1 MDNLPP
7 LRALQVFDT
16 LGRCSSIAE
25 AAKRLGI
32 SAGAVSQQMKL
43 LEDSLGVT
51 LLVKEGKRNRLTAA
65 GSRFHENCADAFE
78 RLRIAQAEVVLSR
91 DTRNLRISALPSL
104 MSRWLA
110 PRVFDWQEAN
120 RAVNVYLD
128 GSHAE
133 PSANGHEI
141 DFRITYSDRAIAAD
155 NAIELFRDCVVP
167 VCSPELL
174 RGDISR
180 LAPGELLNYPLLSI
194 DWLPKF
200 ASPPSWQDWFAST
213 GVDPA
218 RLQANLQDNR
228 RVFSLSAMA
237 IEAALAGHG
246 FVLAQYS
253 MVARELDAG
262 RLLMPITHALPL
274 PASYYLTWTKSAFD
288 KEHCRQFHRWLLAR
302 GKEQSHST
310 AALLAESTTTQDVY
324 GG

>member
-16 LGRCSSIAE
+16 LGRCASIAE

-32 SAGAVSQQMKL
+32 SPGAVSQQMKL
-43 LEDSLGVT
+43 LEDSLGIT
-51 LLVKEGKRNRLTAA
+51 LLVKEGRRNRLTAA
-65 GSRFHENCADAFE
+65 GSRFHESCADAFE

-91 DTRNLRISALPSL
+91 DTSHLRISALPSL

-120 RAVNVYLD
+120 KTVNVYLD

-133 PSANGHEI
+133 PAANGYEI
-141 DFRITYSDRAIAAD
+141 DFRITYSDRAIDAE

-167 VCSPELL
+167 VCSPDVL

-180 LAPGELLNYPLLSI
+180 LAPAELLNYPLLCI

-200 ASPPSWQDWFAST
+200 ASPPSWRDWFEST
-213 GVDPA
+213 GADSA
-218 RLQANLQDNR
+218 RLQANLQDSR

-237 IEAALAGHG
+237 IEAALAGQG

-253 MVARELDAG
+253 MVAKELESG
-262 RLLMPITHALPL
+262 RLLMPIAHALPL

-302 GKEQSHST
+302 GKEQSH
-310 AALLAESTTTQDVY
+310 AVEVLLAESSA
-324 GG
+324 G